1 MALVIVVVLLKR
13 VYLGD
18 LGIGFDVLGVTIC
31 FKSV

>member
-18 LGIGFDVLGVTIC
+18 LGIGFDVLGVAM
-31 FKSV
+31 F